1 MRQFLRRFYGN
12 DGVGCFFAICFVV
25 MALCLLIR
33 FILGPSVADRAVAAD
48 SIDILSDMA
57 LILFALYSGR
67 SVFLDI
73 ALITALLGFIGS
85 TIVARYLEGRL

>member
-1 MRQFLRRFYGN
+1 MDKEDLGIMSELI
-12 DGVGCFFAICFVV
+12 FFAICFIV

-33 FILGPSVADRAVAAD
+33 FIIGPSVADRAVAAD
-48 SIDILSDMA
+48 SIDILADMA
-57 LILFALYSGR
+57 LIIFALYSGR

-73 ALITALLGFIGS
+73 AFITAILGFVGS

>member
-1 MRQFLRRFYGN
+1 MIMSEF
-12 DGVGCFFAICFVV
+12 VFFAICFIVL
-25 MALCLLIR
+25 ALCLLIR
-33 FILGPSVADRAVAAD
+33 LIIGPSVADRAVAAD
-48 SIDILSDMA
+48 AIDILADMA

-73 ALITALLGFIGS
+73 ALITAVLGFIGS